1 MNCLRSCLLGCLVLV
16 SSSTAAAETKLPA
29 KKDFHLYLL
38 VGQSNMA
45 GRGKVA
51 EADKRPIPR
60 VMSYSKDGKWVPA
73 VDPFASDP
81 PIGNHRGESRCRGH
95 LASRWPI
102 DLGSACYPPP

>member
-51 EADKRPIPR
+51 EADKRLSSEEANELRTGR
-60 VMSYSKDGKWVPA
+60 VRMNNFS
-73 VDPFASDP
+73 
-81 PIGNHRGESRCRGH
+81 
-95 LASRWPI
+95 
-102 DLGSACYPPP
+102 